1 MSIIIPRAACRKI
14 LDFLDN
20 PDIREVLVVEGAR
33 QVGKTTAIEQA
44 LIGRSARRVN
54 LEGDMRFRE
63 RIDSSESFE
72 DFEFYLRDRFKFNP
86 TDKEQLL
93 FLDEAQESDK
103 LGAYVRFMKERWGGA
118 KVILSGSS
126 MSRLFRDK
134 QRIPVGRYRT
144 LLISPLSFKEF
155 VLASGRD
162 RALEIIES
170 FERDLNPDGITA
182 AMHNDL
188 LALFDQYLKVGGLP
202 AVVTAYFKGQ
212 SYRDLRGDII
222 RAQEEDFIRKSSIGE
237 RDLFKS
243 GLRGVANY
251 LGFPSKNTHVHEKQH
266 IAEKVLS
273 VERAWRLIHEI
284 EQKGINASSK
294 FFPKRYLYDIGVA
307 QEIREMPFLEIGLV
321 SSDSPILRTQLGGL
335 FGNAVLL
342 QMISH
347 QNAEANISGWKK
359 NSNEGVEV
367 DFIWRLDGALLPIE
381 CKASLKVSSR
391 SFASLRQ
398 YTKLTGTSV
407 AILVSAAPY
416 SAHKEGAV
424 TFINLP
430 IYLFSG
436 GVVEGV
442 YRSQGHIALTE
453 RGD

>member
-1 MSIIIPRAACRKI
+1 MNIVIPRAASVKI
-14 LDFLDN
+14 LDFLN
-20 PDIREVLVVEGAR
+20 NSAIREVLIVEGAR

-44 LIGRSARRVN
+44 LVGRRAIKLN
-54 LEGDMRFRE
+54 LEGDTRFRE
-63 RIDSSESFE
+63 RIDAAESFE
-72 DFEFYLRDRFKFNP
+72 DFEFYLRDKFKFNP
-86 TDKEQLL
+86 ADKEQIL

-103 LGAYVRFMKERWGGA
+103 LGAYVRFIKERWDGA

-126 MSRLFRDK
+126 MSRLFRDE

-162 RALEIIES
+162 RLLEIIQI
-170 FERDLNPDGITA
+170 FERDLNPEQITA
-182 AMHNDL
+182 GMHNDL

-202 AVVTAYFKGQ
+202 AVVTAYFQGQ

-222 RAQEEDFIRKSSIGE
+222 RSQEEDFIRKSSIGD

-243 GLRGVANY
+243 GLKGVANY
-251 LGFPSKNTHVHEKQH
+251 LGFSSKNTHVHEKQH

-273 VERAWRLIHEI
+273 IERAWRLIYEI
-284 EQKGINASSK
+284 EQKGINATSR

-307 QEIREMPFLEIGLV
+307 QEIREMPFPEIGLL
-321 SSDSPILRTQLGGL
+321 SSDSPILRTQIGGV
-335 FGNAVLL
+335 FENAVLS

-347 QNAEANISGWKK
+347 QNSEANISGWKK
-359 NSNEGVEV
+359 NSNEGIEV
-367 DFIWRLDGALLPIE
+367 DFIWRLEDALLPIE
-381 CKASLKVSSR
+381 CKASLRVTSR

-398 YTKLTGTSV
+398 YTKLTGASV

-424 TFINLP
+424 TFINMP
-430 IYLFSG
+430 VYLFSG
-436 GVVEGV
+436 GLVAKIWAQ
-442 YRSQGHIALTE
+442 YAC
-453 RGD
+453 